1 MRHTISEVI
10 LKNGARGLLI
20 HIPHASVMTFDI
32 NFRAGEYLVDPL
44 KWEVPHLM
52 EHVLLGA
59 NELVPRA
66 RDFQA
71 ELEKNGAYSNATTGV
86 YDITYEAECA
96 DFEWDRVLGLLL
108 VSITKPLF
116 LEEEFQA
123 EFGNVQE
130 EMAARSNNHFRRLS
144 LEMRQALGLIAKTDA
159 ERLELMQNVT
169 VDDVREHY
177 LRTHCAPNMRFIV
190 AGNLT
195 AGRRDSIE
203 KLFETIDLP
212 SEGKRFALPHER
224 PQLLTSPVYVP
235 NDTVENLYF
244 YIDTFMRSRLS
255 DAETDALNLVNTM
268 LTETLYSKILGTAR
282 ERGLVYGM
290 SSGLSQTR
298 DASNW
303 WFGAQVS
310 DKNAPPLLNIV
321 VDELG
326 KVLQGDIS
334 DDEIEATKQYAL
346 GRFQRSAQTVGGT
359 AGGYSGRYFFDEVI
373 ENYYQVPA
381 RIRAV
386 NREEIVRIARA
397 MFAEKVWG
405 FGVLGNCG
413 EAFTHELQTQL
424 APLWSQAARVVADAS
439 QSAAG
444 QPGLGTPRLASVRAS
459 ARSGQASRQR
469 RLPK

>member
-1 MRHTISEVI
+1 MRHTVSEI
-10 LKNGARGLLI
+10 QLKNGAQGLLI
-20 HIPHASVMTFDI
+20 HVPNATVMTFDI
-32 NFRAGEYLVDPL
+32 NFRAGEYLVRPE

-59 NELVPRA
+59 NDLIPKA

-96 DFEWDRVLGLLL
+96 DFEWDRVLGLMM
-108 VSITKPLF
+108 VAITKPLF

-144 LEMRQALGLIAKTDA
+144 LEMRRALGLIAKTDA

-169 VDDVREHY
+169 VEDVRAHY
-177 LRTHCAPNMRFIV
+177 AKTHHTPNMRFVI
-190 AGNLT
+190 AGNLNSSRREAIASLLEAIELPT
-195 AGRRDSIE
+195 TGR
-203 KLFETIDLP
+203 
-212 SEGKRFALPHER
+212 RFALPLER
-224 PQLLTSPVYVP
+224 PKRLTQPVYVP

-244 YIDTFMRSRLS
+244 YIDTFKKSRLT
-255 DAETDALNLVNTM
+255 DPETDALNLVNTM

-290 SSGLSQTR
+290 NSGLSQTR
-298 DASNW
+298 SASNW

-310 DKNAPPLLNIV
+310 DKNAPALMRIV
-321 VDELG
+321 VHELG
-326 KVLQGDIS
+326 KVLSGEIA
-334 DDEIEATKQYAL
+334 DEEIQTTKQYAL

-359 AGGYSGRYFFDEVI
+359 ASGYAGRYFFDNVI
-373 ENYYQVPA
+373 DDYYRVPE
-381 RIRAV
+381 RIKAITKDAIIDV
-386 NREEIVRIARA
+386 AQA

-405 FGVLGNCG
+405 LGVLGDCG
-413 EAFTHELQTQL
+413 SKFANELEEQL
-424 APLWSQAARVVADAS
+424 SPLWSGVGMTSVPRPEVIAS
-439 QSAAG
+439 G
-444 QPGLGTPRLASVRAS
+444 RGR
-459 ARSGQASRQR
+459 
-469 RLPK
+469 

>member
-1 MRHTISEVI
+1 MKHTVSEI
-10 LKNGARGLLI
+10 LLQNGAKGLLV

-32 NFRAGEYLVDPL
+32 NFRAGEYLVDQE

-59 NELVPRA
+59 NELHPRA

-71 ELEKNGAYSNATTGV
+71 DLEKNGAYSNASTGV

-108 VSITKPLF
+108 IAISKPSF

-144 LEMRQALGLIAKTDA
+144 LEMRKGLGLIAKTDA
-159 ERLELMQNVT
+159 ERLEIMGNVT

-177 LRTHCAPNMRFIV
+177 KRTHHAPNMRFVV

-195 AGRRDSIE
+195 DTRKKIIE
-203 KLFETIDLP
+203 KLFEDIALPHVGPRFDLP
-212 SEGKRFALPHER
+212 SECPSTISAPI
-224 PQLLTSPVYVP
+224 YVP

-244 YIDTFMRSRLS
+244 YIDTFMNDRMS
-255 DAETDALNLVNTM
+255 DSQTDALNLVNTM

-310 DKNAPPLLNIV
+310 EKNAAALLDITV
-321 VDELG
+321 SELR
-326 KVLQGDIS
+326 KVLKG
-334 DDEIEATKQYAL
+334 EIDKTEIAATKQYAL

-359 AGGYSGRYFFDEVI
+359 AAGYSNRYFFDEVI
-373 ENYYQVPA
+373 ENYYQIPSRIKAVTKDQIVDVA
-381 RIRAV
+381 RG
-386 NREEIVRIARA
+386 
-397 MFAEKVWG
+397 MFTENLWG

-413 EAFTHELQTQL
+413 EKFAAELQAQL
-424 APLWSQAARVVADAS
+424 EPLWAEVFLNV
-439 QSAAG
+439 
-444 QPGLGTPRLASVRAS
+444 
-459 ARSGQASRQR
+459 
-469 RLPK
+469 K